1 MERSVVVC
9 LRGMDEMEINGQDC
23 SWAVATKNVIIVFM
37 LVILPQ
43 LLVDENS
50 IDELVV
56 LRRVARASEKDHPSR
71 PQAEFLL

>member
-9 LRGMDEMEINGQDC
+9 LRGMDEMEISGQDW
-23 SWAVATKNVIIVFM
+23 SWAVPTKNVIIVFM
-37 LVILPQ
+37 LFIHPQ

-50 IDELVV
+50 VDELVV

-71 PQAEFLL
+71 PQGEFLL